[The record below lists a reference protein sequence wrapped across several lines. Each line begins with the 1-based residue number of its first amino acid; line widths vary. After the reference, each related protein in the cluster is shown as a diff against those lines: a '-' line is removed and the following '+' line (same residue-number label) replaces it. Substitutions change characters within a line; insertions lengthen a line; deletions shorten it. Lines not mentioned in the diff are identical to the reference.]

1 MVDPVLT
8 RWAVLYKPPDAK
20 HWEFVSLVCERFFP
34 TDTLDSILPVI
45 FQEDAVVR
53 HLSCTTP
60 EKFCSTFYLLP
71 ERQVDALAPRR
82 QQRDYFENICNAST
96 FEGYC
101 PRLSPHCEFYRV
113 KAKPNN
119 FIVLLELRQSGC
131 SQSRAPHLEVYD
143 QSQHR
148 EIIALVAQMR
158 RSPFTEAQL
167 EGLHITQTLNVI
179 DAIYNGRPLPLSG
192 VPTTIYNSAFT
203 NFLRV
208 LKDDDIESTP
218 TELMHAAKFI
228 EGSVQYYQTK
238 ATRVRNMATT
248 MDLALGYD
256 ILQHHE
262 IPLSS
267 GMIRLDGAVKA
278 SVKGLGGPQR
288 PLLCITEAKCEIGED
303 GCDPMAQ
310 AERDYRA
317 FYCSDEAETVRASC
331 CCPCLLIGI
340 ASPRIMVSGAVF
352 ADTLHVQEL
361 SGYRSFVPRPTL
373 SERSA
378 YDECIH
384 EAGRFFRAIKAALDE
399 LSTYYASLELLPTV
413 KDYRMSVVSPA
424 RARPYIGP
432 QWTQF
437 KMGDKTVTLTYTG
450 RLFPDQQSKA
460 VFTAVASVDGA
471 EATREVIVKLLANHQ
486 TPQGTPRP
494 FAPKL
499 WFCEVVESVGK
510 YGVERNMTVDD
521 CAMLHEA
528 VGLLHE
534 RGLIV
539 GDLRERTLWLLKG
552 GGVMLVNFDWCGKEG
567 AARYPDDIHK
577 DRTTLW
583 HPNAKVDHLIKKE
596 HDLHLLAVLAERSL
610 NTDNHDSDNGDNG
623 NNGHINNDSDD
634 DNDDDDQAEEAE

>member
-1 MVDPVLT
+1 MLWHPVVSSET
-8 RWAVLYKPPDAK
+8 TSKISAMRPPLRVIVHDCLLIAN
-20 HWEFVSLVCERFFP
+20 
-34 TDTLDSILPVI
+34 SI
-45 FQEDAVVR
+45 ESKR
-53 HLSCTTP
+53 SRTTSSCY
-60 EKFCSTFYLLP
+60 S
-71 ERQVDALAPRR
+71 
-82 QQRDYFENICNAST
+82 
-96 FEGYC
+96 
-101 PRLSPHCEFYRV
+101 
-113 KAKPNN
+113 
-119 FIVLLELRQSGC
+119 SGC

-148 EIIALVAQMR
+148 ENIALVAQMR
-158 RSPFTEAQL
+158 RSPSTEAQL
-167 EGLHITQTLNVI
+167 EELHITQTLNVI
-179 DAIYNGRPLPLSG
+179 DAIYNGRPLQLSG
-192 VPTTIYNSAFT
+192 VPITIYNSAFT

-208 LKDDDIESTP
+208 LKDDDIEFTP

-256 ILQHHE
+256 ILQLHE

-267 GMIRLDGAVKA
+267 GTIRLDGAVKA

-317 FYCSDEAETVRASC
+317 FYCSDEAERVRASC

-340 ASPRIMVSGAVF
+340 AGPRIMVSGAVF
-352 ADTLHVQEL
+352 ADTLLVQEL

-384 EAGRFFRAIKAALDE
+384 EAARFFRAIKTALDE
-399 LSTYYASLELLPTV
+399 LSRYYASLELLPIA
-413 KDYRMSVVSPA
+413 KDYKMSDVSPA
-424 RARPYIGP
+424 SARPYIGP

-437 KMGDKTVTLTYTG
+437 KMGNKTVTLTYTG

-460 VFTAVASVDGA
+460 VFTAVARVNGA
-471 EATREVIVKLLANHQ
+471 TATREVIVKFTHAYPAEGHRLLANHR

-510 YGVERNMTVDD
+510 YGVVMDWIKDTEERNMTVDD
-521 CAMLHEA
+521 CAMLREA

-534 RGLIV
+534 RGLVV

-567 AARYPDDIHK
+567 AARYPDDIHE

-610 NTDNHDSDNGDNG
+610 NTDNHDNDNGNNG
-623 NNGHINNDSDD
+623 NNGHINNESDD
-634 DNDDDDQAEEAE
+634 DNADDDQAEEAE